1 MIPMV
6 KIQCEYTQTHTFR
19 SKAFLIPSIKTEG
32 HAEYVQISQKVY
44 LEMYFMILCYFTDY
58 IEENQELNTKV

>member
-1 MIPMV
+1 MV
-6 KIQCEYTQTHTFR
+6 KIQCEYTQTHTFC
-19 SKAFLIPSIKTEG
+19 SKAFLILSIKTEG

-58 IEENQELNTKV
+58 IEENQELNTTV